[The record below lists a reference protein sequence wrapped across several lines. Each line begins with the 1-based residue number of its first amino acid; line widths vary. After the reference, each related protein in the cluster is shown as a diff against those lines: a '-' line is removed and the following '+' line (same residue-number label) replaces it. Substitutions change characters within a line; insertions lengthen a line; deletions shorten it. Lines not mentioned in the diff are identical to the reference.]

1 MYAIDISMFS
11 VASLSV
17 QLLIWIPQLTL
28 LTVDLGMDDT
38 DIAKRYLEYCSKSPK
53 PMSLKQYVTRFGHKE
68 KTRKKRVGKVIDCAS
83 KLLQAFDQI
92 DPHELVN
99 IQSTLNDVFIA
110 LQLRFSSATDPASQT
125 RDAVVC
131 LSALI
136 DISDAFQQGHVTSG
150 AIDSVQPSSLS
161 ATFAVSEIR
170 NGIDFYSFD
179 S

>member
-1 MYAIDISMFS
+1 MYAVDISMFS

-68 KTRKKRVGKVIDCAS
+68 KTRKKRVGKVIDCAG
-83 KLLQAFDQI
+83 KLLQVVDQI
-92 DPHELVN
+92 DPHELVD

-110 LQLRFSSATDPASQT
+110 L
-125 RDAVVC
+125 
-131 LSALI
+131 
-136 DISDAFQQGHVTSG
+136 
-150 AIDSVQPSSLS
+150 
-161 ATFAVSEIR
+161 
-170 NGIDFYSFD
+170 
-179 S
+179 